1 MLGRCRGAV
10 PYVRYYVGNCV
21 NGVVYADNDHDSQTA
36 DRLEFTDGSHL
47 DLTKTMHKISL
58 SNTILK
64 GFMKY

>member
-1 MLGRCRGAV
+1 M
-10 PYVRYYVGNCV
+10 

-64 GFMKY
+64 GFMKYLFLLELSLAKVWKNGFRI